1 MTHHDTVVSFKVRLW
16 ETLSQGVC
24 HHEICVQSHQLNQIN
39 QTQFVD
45 VVSTIIPDKI
55 FHLRYRDIVG
65 SLGYLV
71 NMVCTIPTTRSHCFG
86 SARPPISSR
95 HLCTGHQVPL
105 WCFQSGP
112 VLGLG
117 RCRLD
122 PRVILKQSHTGYVLI
137 PNGGPISWKSRR
149 KLKQHLSWLWRQ
161 SRLYRYVCRPSM

>member
-1 MTHHDTVVSFKVRLW
+1 MKYSEDRHTFEVYYEQTNTNRKKLATSDCLEESYLEIGMTHHDTVVSFKVRLW

-86 SARPPISSR
+86 STRPPISSR

-105 WCFQSGP
+105 
-112 VLGLG
+112 
-117 RCRLD
+117 
-122 PRVILKQSHTGYVLI
+122 
-137 PNGGPISWKSRR
+137 
-149 KLKQHLSWLWRQ
+149 
-161 SRLYRYVCRPSM
+161 